1 MFMCN
6 MLKKIML
13 SLIFILALGCED
25 VIEINAPNIPPKL
38 IIEASIN
45 WVKGTSGNFQ
55 AIKLSLS
62 APYFATQIPPA
73 NDAEITVTDSDNNTF
88 IFNEEGET
96 GIYVAYDFIPKID
109 EQYTLTIIYQNE
121 TYIGTEVLKSVT
133 SITRVEQG
141 NNKGFS
147 GDETE
152 LKAYYNDPID
162 QENYYF
168 FEFINDKN
176 SLVDLE
182 IYDDEFTNGNEIFGY
197 FSKEDLNPGDD
208 IIIRNYGVS
217 KRFYEFIF
225 LLLQQKSDENGSP
238 FETQPTSIRG
248 NCVNITNPSNYP
260 FGYFRLSE
268 AAQFVYTIK

>member
-1 MFMCN
+1 MNSIF
-6 MLKKIML
+6 KKITL
-13 SLIFILALGCED
+13 VFTCVLIIACED
-25 VIEINAPNIPPKL
+25 VIQINAPTIPPKL
-38 IIEASIN
+38 VIEASIN

-55 AIKLSLS
+55 AIRLSLS
-62 APYFATQIPPA
+62 APYFDTKVSPA
-73 NDAEITVTDSDNNTF
+73 NNAEITVTDSNNN
-88 IFNEEGET
+88 IFVFTENGDT
-96 GIYVAYDFIPKID
+96 GIYTTYNFIPQIN
-109 EQYTLTIIYQNE
+109 EEYTLTIIYQNE
-121 TYIGTEVLKSVT
+121 TYIGTEILKSVT
-133 SITRVEQG
+133 SITRVEQQ
-141 NNKGFS
+141 NDKGFS

-152 LKAYYNDPID
+152 LKAYYNDPENE
-162 QENYYF
+162 ENYYF

-182 IYDDEFTNGNEIFGY
+182 IYNDKFTNGNEIFGY
-197 FSKEDLNPGDD
+197 FSKEDLSPGDD

-225 LLLQQKSDENGSP
+225 LLLQQKSDANGSP

-268 AAQFVYTIK
+268 ADQFVYTIE